1 MEEVELSESRDN
13 YEIIPVTP
21 MRRLEERMKQIEE
34 STTAA
39 GVPQLQNLIAQIIEL
54 IKTNQKLI
62 DEIVR
67 ADDRLRDELSKIP
80 AKIDELIAGMKGFM
94 DLIKVAGE
102 GEVSFTPDAMKPVTE
117 QFQKMVEQNQRLV
130 ESNQQV
136 LESLSDISRK
146 IKAGTP
152 VSHLLS
158 AYPQLKIKRFK

>member
-1 MEEVELSESRDN
+1 MEEVELGESKDD

-21 MRRLEERMKQIEE
+21 IRRLEERVKQIEE

-54 IKTNQKLI
+54 VKTNQKLI
-62 DEIVR
+62 DEIVK

-80 AKIDELIAGMKGFM
+80 VKIDELVASMKGFM

-102 GEVSFTPDAMKPVTE
+102 EEVSFTPEAMKPVTE
-117 QFQKMVEQNQRLV
+117 QFQKIVEQNQRLV

-136 LESLSDISRK
+136 LEALNEISRK
-146 IKAGTP
+146 IRAGTP
-152 VSHLLS
+152 VSQLLTT
-158 AYPQLKIKRFK
+158 YPKLKIKSLK